1 MLTEMTE
8 GDSRFTLTR
17 IGHPHDHRE
26 RMIKDVHAGLT
37 AESKSL
43 PSIYFYD
50 DHGSALFEEITRLP
64 EYYLAR
70 AEAQILESYAG
81 DIIATVHPDELVE
94 IGAGYARKTQLLLT
108 AIHEKEAGNVYVAI
122 DVSEA
127 ALRHAGQNLTER
139 FPWLHVRGYLGDFGT
154 HLDSVPRHGRRLV
167 AFLGSTI
174 GNLDLAQRPN
184 FFRSVASM
192 LDEDDGFLLGI
203 DLIKAESVLV
213 AAYSDSAGVSSAF
226 NKNVLTVLNR
236 ELDANF
242 DLDTFDHVT
251 QLNAATGCMEQSLRA
266 NRSIVARLEAIDL
279 YVAVERGES
288 IHTEW
293 SCKFTRDQ
301 ITGELA
307 RAGLGV
313 ADWWTDAEDQYA
325 LVLARRT
332 SRPST

>member
-1 MLTEMTE
+1 MT
-8 GDSRFTLTR
+8 GDDSRFTLTR
-17 IGHPHDHRE
+17 IGHLHDHRKQ
-26 RMIKDVHAGLT
+26 MIDDVYAGLT
-37 AESKSL
+37 AGHKSL

-50 DHGSALFEEITRLP
+50 DHGSALFEEITLLP

-70 AEAQILESYAG
+70 AETQILEKYAD
-81 DIIATVHPDELVE
+81 DIIAAIHPDELVE

-108 AIHEKEAGNVYVAI
+108 AIHEREAGNVYVAI

-127 ALRHAGQNLTER
+127 ALRHAGENLTEAY
-139 FPWLHVRGYLGDFGT
+139 PWLRVRGYLGDFGT

-174 GNLDLAQRPN
+174 GNLSLAQRPD
-184 FFRSVASM
+184 FFGSVASM
-192 LDEDDGFLLGI
+192 LDQDDGFLLGI
-203 DLIKAESVLV
+203 DLIKDESTLI

-242 DLDTFDHVT
+242 DLDAFDHVT

-266 NRSIVARLEAIDL
+266 NRDLVAHLEAIDL
-279 YVAVERGES
+279 DVSIASGES

-293 SCKFTRDQ
+293 SCKFTREQ
-301 ITGELA
+301 ITDELA
-307 RAGLGV
+307 DAGLSV
-313 ADWWTDAEDQYA
+313 ADWWTDAEERYA

-332 SRPST
+332 LFPPA